1 MKPVRL
7 TPRADSDID
16 ACFFWIAKDNPA
28 AALRFLD
35 AIELTCDALSRMPGI
50 GSPRYA
56 EIPLVHG
63 VRMLAIKDFAR
74 GTRHT
79 GSPAILKAAAAVYEP
94 CRFYARKGMLHRFNF
109 ANFSGAS
116 SPSCDVWRTSDPGS
130 RIKGKRERGMEG

>member
-16 ACFFWIAKDNPA
+16 ACFYWIAKDNPA

-35 AIELTCDALSRMPGI
+35 AIELTCDVLSRMSGI

-63 VRMLAIKDFAR
+63 VRMLAIKDFENYLLFYLEHDNSVDVIRVLHGAR
-74 GTRHT
+74 DIPEALQ
-79 GSPAILKAAAAVYEP
+79 S
-94 CRFYARKGMLHRFNF
+94 
-109 ANFSGAS
+109 
-116 SPSCDVWRTSDPGS
+116 
-130 RIKGKRERGMEG
+130 

>member
-16 ACFFWIAKDNPA
+16 VCFYWIAKDNPA

-63 VRMLAIKDFAR
+63 GRVLAIKDFENYLLFYLEHENCVDVIRVLHGAR
-74 GTRHT
+74 DIPEALQ
-79 GSPAILKAAAAVYEP
+79 S
-94 CRFYARKGMLHRFNF
+94 
-109 ANFSGAS
+109 
-116 SPSCDVWRTSDPGS
+116 
-130 RIKGKRERGMEG
+130 